1 MTENGIEMKS
11 DWFITDAPK
20 QLSDVKSQDTI
31 IKYYTKKFASGSM
44 DKNTMF
50 LGQFGS
56 GKTVMAKII
65 AKSLVCKDLDA
76 GGNPCDKCAAC
87 QAINNETYNRDC
99 LYIDAEKMSAQD
111 VRDEV
116 EKFTATRAIRDR
128 NKVIIC
134 DEAQALSKE
143 AVEAFLTVT
152 QNPKPGFY
160 FIFTA
165 MSKLQGPKAGA
176 LQSRCKVW
184 KMKTPQVD
192 DTYMYLASIAQK
204 KNLIADASVPKEFWT
219 DGLKFIAQNSEY
231 SFRKGIQ
238 MLEQCYEGRIF
249 TQKEMEET
257 FGLVSY
263 DDAVAA
269 LIQFGN
275 KEITR
280 TTWNIVN
287 GEDYIDKFNL
297 LIKIIGDAQAV
308 KTFGTEF
315 IEEGDKWK
323 WDQAIQLSKTKYFA
337 EMRDVFMELGK
348 QAWLKNGTWRS
359 SLALYLE
366 SGTKPTEAPKL
377 EHLQETVPPTTG
389 RRRRVAAE

>member
-20 QLSDVKSQDTI
+20 QLSEVKSQDTI
-31 IKYYTKKFASGSM
+31 IKYFTKKFAARNY
-44 DKNTMF
+44 DKNTM
-50 LGQFGS
+50 LQGQFGS
-56 GKTVMAKII
+56 GKTVLAKIL
-65 AKSLVCKDLDA
+65 AKSIVCKNLDA
-76 GGNPCDKCAAC
+76 AGNPCDKCAAC
-87 QAINNETYNRDC
+87 QAINSESFNRDC
-99 LYIDAEKMSAQD
+99 MYLDAEKLSAQE

-116 EKFTATRAIRDR
+116 EKFTATRAVRDR

-143 AVEAFLTVT
+143 AVEAFLTAT
-152 QNPKPGFY
+152 QNPREGFY

-165 MSKLQGPKAGA
+165 MAKLQGPKAGA

-184 KMKTPQVD
+184 KMKTPKVE

-204 KNLIADASVPKEFWT
+204 KNLIADTSIPKEFWT

-275 KEITR
+275 KEITK
-280 TTWNIVN
+280 TTWDIVN

-323 WDQAIQLSKTKYFA
+323 WDQAIQLSKTKYFD
-337 EMRDVFMELGK
+337 EMRDIFMELGK

-366 SGTKPTEAPKL
+366 NGAKPGESKP
-377 EHLQETVPPTTG
+377 EHLQETVPPVA
-389 RRRRVAAE
+389 RRRRVAVSE

>member
-1 MTENGIEMKS
+1 MTENGNEMKS
-11 DWFITDAPK
+11 DWFITDAPR
-20 QLSDVKSQDTI
+20 QLSEVKSQDTI

-56 GKTVMAKII
+56 GKTVMAKIL
-65 AKSLVCKDLDA
+65 AKSLVCKELDTA
-76 GGNPCDKCAAC
+76 GNPCDKCAAC

-99 LYIDAEKMSAQD
+99 LYVDAEKMSAQD
-111 VRDEV
+111 VRDAV

-165 MSKLQGPKAGA
+165 MSKLQGTKAGA

-192 DTYMYLASIAQK
+192 DTYMYLAS
-204 KNLIADASVPKEFWT
+204 
-219 DGLKFIAQNSEY
+219 IAQNSEY

-275 KEITR
+275 KEITK
-280 TTWNIVN
+280 TTWDIVN

-323 WDQAIQLSKTKYFA
+323 WDQAIQLSQTKYFA

-366 SGTKPTEAPKL
+366 SGTKPSENPKP
-377 EHLQETVPPTTG
+377 EHLQETVPTAG
-389 RRRRVAAE
+389 RRRRVAVES

>member
-1 MTENGIEMKS
+1 MTENGNEMKS
-11 DWFITDAPK
+11 DWFITDAPR
-20 QLSDVKSQDTI
+20 QLSEVKSQDTI
-31 IKYYTKKFASGSM
+31 VKYYTKKFASGSM

-56 GKTVMAKII
+56 GKTVMAKIL
-65 AKSLVCKDLDA
+65 AKSLVCKELDA
-76 GGNPCDKCAAC
+76 AGNPCDKCAAC

-99 LYIDAEKMSAQD
+99 LYVDAEKMSAQD
-111 VRDEV
+111 VRDAV

-165 MSKLQGPKAGA
+165 MSKLQGAKAGA

-204 KNLIADASVPKEFWT
+204 KNLIADKSVPPEFWT
-219 DGLKFIAQNSEY
+219 EGLKFIAQNSEY

-269 LIQFGN
+269 LKYTIAS
-275 KEITR
+275 IR
-280 TTWNIVN
+280 
-287 GEDYIDKFNL
+287 
-297 LIKIIGDAQAV
+297 
-308 KTFGTEF
+308 
-315 IEEGDKWK
+315 
-323 WDQAIQLSKTKYFA
+323 QL
-337 EMRDVFMELGK
+337 
-348 QAWLKNGTWRS
+348 
-359 SLALYLE
+359 
-366 SGTKPTEAPKL
+366 
-377 EHLQETVPPTTG
+377 
-389 RRRRVAAE
+389 

>member
-1 MTENGIEMKS
+1 MTDNGNVAKA
-11 DWFITDAPK
+11 DWFISDAPK
-20 QLSDVKSQDTI
+20 QLSEVKSQDTI
-31 IKYYTKKFASGSM
+31 IRYYTKKFAAGNH

-56 GKTVMAKII
+56 GKTVMAKIL
-65 AKSLVCKDLDA
+65 AKSLVCKELDA
-76 GGNPCDKCAAC
+76 SGNPCDECAAC
-87 QAINNETYNRDC
+87 QAINSEMYNRDC
-99 LYIDAEKMSAQD
+99 LYIDAEKLGAQEI
-111 VRDEV
+111 RDKV
-116 EKFTATRAIRDR
+116 EDFTAARAVRDR
-128 NKVIIC
+128 NKVILC

-143 AVEAFLTVT
+143 AVEAFLTAT
-152 QNPKPGFY
+152 QNPRPGFY

-165 MSKLQGPKAGA
+165 MNKLQGPKAGA

-184 KMKTPQVD
+184 KMKTPGLE
-192 DTYMYLASIAQK
+192 DTYMYLAGIAK
-204 KNLIADASVPKEFWT
+204 SKNLLEDKSIPSEFWT
-219 DGLKFIAQNSEY
+219 EGLKFIAENSEG
-231 SFRKGIQ
+231 SFRKAIQ

-249 TQKEMEET
+249 SKEEMGET

-275 KEITR
+275 KEITKI
-280 TTWNIVN
+280 TWDIVN

-315 IEEGDKWK
+315 IDPQDKWR
-323 WDQAIQLSKTKYFA
+323 WSQAIQLSETKYFA
-337 EMRDVFMELGK
+337 EMRDIFMDLGK

-359 SLALYLE
+359 ALALYLE
-366 SGTKPTEAPKL
+366 SGSKPGVTVAH
-377 EHLQETVPPTTG
+377 EHLQETTPPVTGG
-389 RRRRVAAE
+389 RRRRTVQ

>member
-20 QLSDVKSQDTI
+20 QLSGVKSQDTI
-31 IKYYTKKFASGSM
+31 IKYFTKKFASQSY

-50 LGQFGS
+50 QGQFGS
-56 GKTVMAKII
+56 GKTVMAKIL
-65 AKSLVCKDLDA
+65 AKSLVCKNLDA
-76 GGNPCDKCAAC
+76 AGNPCDECAAC
-87 QAINNETYNRDC
+87 QAINNEQYNRDC
-99 LYIDAEKMSAQD
+99 MYIDAEKMSAQD
-111 VRDEV
+111 VRDAV
-116 EKFTATRAIRDR
+116 EEFTRTRAIRDR

-184 KMKTPQVD
+184 RMKTPKVEE
-192 DTYMYLASIAQK
+192 TYMFLASIAQK
-204 KNLIADASVPKEFWT
+204 KNLIADTSVPKEFWT
-219 DGLKFIAQNSEY
+219 EGLQFIAQNSEY
-231 SFRKGIQ
+231 SFRKGLQ

-249 TQKEMEET
+249 TKNEMEET

-275 KEITR
+275 KEITK
-280 TTWNIVN
+280 TTWDIVN

-308 KTFGTEF
+308 RTFGTEF
-315 IEEGDKWK
+315 IEKEDLWK
-323 WDQAIQLSKTKYFA
+323 WDQAVQLSQTKHFD
-337 EMRDVFMELGK
+337 EMRDIFMDLGK

-366 SGTKPTEAPKL
+366 GGTKPGEAPKL
-377 EHLQETVPPTTG
+377 EHLQETVPTVG